1 MNSKQTKK
9 AQTNNQSSDVDDVV
23 TKKRSNIMYNENLIK
38 ENLEEFELDFEREK
52 NILKQLLQSDV
63 NQFQIN
69 HVFHNLN
76 DLKLKNNRAFQHLSL
91 YYDENELRV

>member
-1 MNSKQTKK
+1 
-9 AQTNNQSSDVDDVV
+9 
-23 TKKRSNIMYNENLIK
+23 MYNENLIK

-76 DLKLKNNRAFQHLSL
+76 DLKLKNNRAF
-91 YYDENELRV
+91 